1 MNYFK
6 QTKKAFGLVEVLLAS
21 TIIITVISS
30 FVFVSQGVLTATGR
44 TADRIQA
51 ASLAA
56 EGIEMVRQIR
66 DTSWIDQKNTTTWG
80 KWVSSNLDTA
90 VDPTKLYDPNFSS
103 DHYFLIKLPPVRKIT
118 LPGGTY
124 NRTIAIT
131 KISHSSKVM
140 SSSTDSKKEQLQD
153 LSYKVTAEVTSVDD
167 SKIIVTISEIL
178 TNWRPNF

>member
-80 KWVSSNLDTA
+80 KWVWSIFSETPNPA
-90 VDPTKLYDPNFSS
+90 KFYDPNFSS
-103 DHYFLIKLPPVRKIT
+103 GKYFLITTTNGRDIT
-118 LPGGTY
+118 LNGATY
-124 NRTIAIT
+124 RRKLAIT
-131 KISHSSKVM
+131 KIPFTSGMM
-140 SSSTDSKKEQLQD
+140 SSSTTSKKQQLKD